1 MILIRSYDFGLP
13 YGVSQQQNV
22 ARGGMAKELKRAKE
36 TGSIATVL
44 QCGETGELLKSAA
57 FNCIALGQWEA
68 ACACLHC
75 LARAEGG
82 REGAEQL
89 LKTLALD
96 PTSFW

>member
-1 MILIRSYDFGLP
+1 
-13 YGVSQQQNV
+13 
-22 ARGGMAKELKRAKE
+22 MAKELKRAEE
-36 TGSIATVL
+36 TGSISTVL

-68 ACACLHC
+68 ACAFLET
-75 LARAEGG
+75 LARAEGS

>member
-1 MILIRSYDFGLP
+1 
-13 YGVSQQQNV
+13 
-22 ARGGMAKELKRAKE
+22 MAKEIKRGGE
-36 TGSIATVL
+36 VGRCATVL

-68 ACACLHC
+68 AFAYLLC
-75 LARAEGG
+75 LARAEGDG
-82 REGAEQL
+82 SIEDPGEL